1 MRSEPLTVTELTQH
15 VARLLRNDDLLSG
28 CTVRGELSN
37 YRTYASGHHYFTLKD
52 AGAELSCV
60 MFRGDAQRLRFE
72 PGDGQRVRAAGR
84 VDVYEKRGQYQMY
97 VSSLQHD
104 GLGALYEAYEL
115 LRARLAE
122 EGLFDE
128 ARKRPLPSYPERV
141 AVITSPD
148 GAAVRDMLRVLR
160 QRWPGVRITLVPATV
175 QGETAAASLVQGLRL
190 ANAVGDV
197 DVILI
202 GRGGGS
208 IEDLWAF
215 NEEPVA
221 RAIAASRVP
230 VIAAVGHESDVTI
243 ADFVADLRA
252 ATPTHAA
259 ELAVPEREAVQRHVR
274 QLGGRLAAGLRQRA
288 AVARMRFEAA
298 ARRRCLAEPGW
309 LFEQRAQRLDELSV
323 GLSRALVQRVA
334 MGTGRLERAA
344 AKLEA
349 LNPEA
354 VLGRGYAIL
363 TRADDG
369 RVVRTPDQVSSGES
383 AQVRL
388 AGGTLMV
395 TVD

>member
-15 VARLLRNDDLLSG
+15 VARLLRSDDLLSG

-72 PGDGQRVRAAGR
+72 PGDGQRVRATGR
-84 VDVYEKRGQYQMY
+84 VEVYEKRGQYQMY

-104 GLGALYEAYEL
+104 GLGALFEAYER
-115 LRARLAE
+115 LRAKLAE

-128 ARKRPLPSYPERV
+128 ARKRPLPSYPEQV

-309 LFEQRAQRLDELSV
+309 LFEQRALRLDELSV

-334 MGTGRLERAA
+334 MGTGRFERAA
-344 AKLEA
+344 AKLDV

-369 RVVRTPDQVSSGES
+369 RVVRTPDQVSSGDA

-388 AGGTLMV
+388 SGGTLMV

>member
-1 MRSEPLTVTELTQH
+1 MRSEPLTVTELTRH
-15 VARLLRNDDLLSG
+15 VARLIRGDELLAG

-37 YRTYASGHHYFTLKD
+37 YRLYASGHHYFTLKD
-52 AGAELSCV
+52 SGAELPCV
-60 MFRGDAQRLRFE
+60 MFRGDAVQLRFE
-72 PGDGQRVRAAGR
+72 PADGQRVRVSGR
-84 VDVYEKRGQYQMY
+84 IEVYEKRGQYQMY
-97 VSSLQHD
+97 VHAMQHD
-104 GLGALYEAYEL
+104 GLGALYEAYER
-115 LRARLAE
+115 LRAKLAE

-128 ARKRPLPSYPERV
+128 ARKRPLPAYPARI

-160 QRWPGVRITLVPATV
+160 QRWPGVRILLVPATV
-175 QGETAAASLVQGLRL
+175 QGATAAASLVDGLRL

-197 DVILI
+197 DLILI

-230 VIAAVGHESDVTI
+230 VISAVGHESDVTI

-259 ELAVPEREAVQRHVR
+259 ELAVPDQEAVSRHVA
-274 QLGGRLAAGLRQRA
+274 QLGSRLASGLRQRL
-288 AVARMRFEAA
+288 AVAKMRLEATGA
-298 ARRRCLAEPGW
+298 RRCLATPHW
-309 LFEQRAQRLDELSV
+309 VIEQRAQRVDELSV
-323 GLSRALVQRVA
+323 GMGRALVQRLGD
-334 MGTGRLERAA
+334 GTRRLEQAA
-344 AKLEA
+344 AKLQA
-349 LNPEA
+349 LSPEA

-369 RVVRTPDQVSSGES
+369 RVVRSP
-383 AQVRL
+383 AQVRAGEHARVRV